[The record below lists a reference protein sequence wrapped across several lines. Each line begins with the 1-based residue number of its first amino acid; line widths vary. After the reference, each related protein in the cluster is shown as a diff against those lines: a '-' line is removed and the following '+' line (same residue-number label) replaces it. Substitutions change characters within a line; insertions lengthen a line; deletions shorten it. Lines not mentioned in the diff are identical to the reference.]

1 MQSVLK
7 LLLILAERVT
17 EIELT
22 VVKQVKQQRDEI
34 CMSRVHRGSQG
45 APGEGE
51 RRVQFTQ
58 VTPT

>member
-22 VVKQVKQQRDEI
+22 VVKQQRDEI
-34 CMSRVHRGSQG
+34 CMRRVHRGRQG
-45 APGEGE
+45 ALGKGGL
-51 RRVQFTQ
+51 QFTQ